1 MPYSVVIAKPTKSCN
16 ADCSYCSA
24 PPDGAGQWSLE
35 DFKTIVDRLQGNL
48 TPKVDWIWHGGEP
61 MLMGPDFFRACA
73 EYADA
78 QGVKL
83 NFAIQTNLLSYTSAR
98 WGDVFENVFEG
109 RISTSFDPYKKYRTV
124 TVSYTH
130 LTLPTIYSV

>member
-48 TPKVDWIWHGGEP
+48 THQ
-61 MLMGPDFFRACA
+61 RAI
-73 EYADA
+73 
-78 QGVKL
+78 G
-83 NFAIQTNLLSYTSAR
+83 S
-98 WGDVFENVFEG
+98 G
-109 RISTSFDPYKKYRTV
+109 TV
-124 TVSYTH
+124 AGQC
-130 LTLPTIYSV
+130 

>member
-48 TPKVDWIWHGGEP
+48 SLIH
-61 MLMGPDFFRACA
+61 
-73 EYADA
+73 
-78 QGVKL
+78 
-83 NFAIQTNLLSYTSAR
+83 I
-98 WGDVFENVFEG
+98 
-109 RISTSFDPYKKYRTV
+109 
-124 TVSYTH
+124 
-130 LTLPTIYSV
+130 